1 MRLMQEQGSVAE
13 PREVLNRR
21 DVFMPRPQSASAASD
36 RRMGLDP
43 SVMQGLDPVLESRI
57 QAQISAAAAAGLL
70 APDRP
75 HSPLVR
81 LFPRCFHP
89 PPTAAER
96 SNCTLHT
103 PHNPSI
109 QDQYSRTLTV
119 CQSKP

>member
-1 MRLMQEQGSVAE
+1 MLEQARMRLMQEQGTVAK

-81 LFPRCFHP
+81 FPLLAR
-89 PPTAAER
+89 A
-96 SNCTLHT
+96 
-103 PHNPSI
+103 
-109 QDQYSRTLTV
+109 
-119 CQSKP
+119 